1 MQEPQDFRP
10 PTNGSSESERLTLL
24 KSAQTLVTISII
36 GGPVSLIIG
45 GVLLSTIAL
54 ICGILAFTKIKRAA
68 TPHDTK
74 DALASHDDARDL
86 RSAPERQHGRAAR
99 LGGINGRL
107 ERQFVIFDLGLTYVG
122 TSWHSVISTAHPNP
136 NSARLPS
143 TFYIID

>member
-10 PTNGSSESERLTLL
+10 STNDSSESERLTLL

-74 DALASHDDARDL
+74 DALASIL
-86 RSAPERQHGRAAR
+86 RRQAIFAIAIAVFA
-99 LGGINGRL
+99 LILNGVTL
-107 ERQFVIFDLGLTYVG
+107 AMTMPVIFEALQSGNMDELLG
-122 TSWHSVISTAHPNP
+122 
-136 NSARLPS
+136 SAGLMAGS
-143 TFYIID
+143 SASSSSSIWG